1 MSYLCYPRPV
11 LRKKCKETGER
22 MQDTQ
27 DGEACWKKKEMSCR
41 HIMTI
46 VLTNSPW
53 FWLPAARPNLHK
65 IELIK
70 ISSGKGEEPM
80 RAPTLLR
87 DS

>member
-1 MSYLCYPRPV
+1 MLPPSSAQEKNVKRQGKECKIPRMG
-11 LRKKCKETGER
+11 RHAGK
-22 MQDTQ
+22 
-27 DGEACWKKKEMSCR
+27 KKKEMSCR

-53 FWLPAARPNLHK
+53 LWLPAARPNLHK